1 MKYLTGVAVL
11 AILFVMFC
19 VRVIPAGYVG
29 VYHIFGKVNPKAQ
42 EAGLR
47 IKSPVTRITNMSVR
61 LQSYTMSLIRDEGD
75 IARND
80 AIEALTSEGLTVA
93 LDLTGWYRLDP
104 ESAPKVYREIGTNY
118 VAKIVRPTLRTAI
131 REVLVNYTAQEIYS
145 GKRDQ
150 ITREITER
158 TAKVVSEK
166 GIVFEKL
173 LLRNVKLPK
182 RLSDAIDAKLQMD
195 QEAQQMKFVLQKERQ
210 EKERKMIEA
219 EGIATANKIIAEGLT
234 PSYLQWY
241 RIQMMK
247 ELASSPNST
256 FIFVPEDLKSAPPMI
271 LQSK

>member
-1 MKYLTGVAVL
+1 MRYLAGVAILVF
-11 AILFVMFC
+11 LFVVLC
-19 VRVIPAGYVG
+19 IRVIPAGYVG

-47 IKSPVTRITNMSVR
+47 IKSPVTRITNMSIR
-61 LQSYTMSLIRDEGD
+61 LQSYTMSLIKDEGD
-75 IARND
+75 IQRND
-80 AIEALTSEGLTVA
+80 AIDALTSEGLTVI
-93 LDLTGWYRLDP
+93 LDLTGWYRLDA
-104 ESAPKVYREIGTNY
+104 ESAPKVYREIGTDY

-145 GKRDQ
+145 AKRDQ
-150 ITREITER
+150 ITQEITDR
-158 TAKVVSEK
+158 TSEVVSAK
-166 GIVFEKL
+166 GITFEKL
-173 LLRNVKLPK
+173 LIRNVKLPK

-195 QEAQQMKFVLQKERQ
+195 QEAQQMKFVLEKERK

-234 PSYLQWY
+234 PEYLQWY

-247 ELASSPNST
+247 TLASSPNST
-256 FIFVPEDLKSAPPMI
+256 FVFIPEDLKSAPPMI